1 MRIGIDCH
9 VLEKRKSGVGV
20 ARYLMKLLNCWS
32 RKSGI
37 EFFLYFK
44 DRIISGNFLSSSDF
58 LSSPVFIKKIAKNPF
73 NIKSLALYYNFSLP
87 IAVMRDKI
95 DVLFLPFY
103 MRPFFCWVPTVNVIH
118 DISYVSHSNWFRLRY
133 RLPLKLLTKRAIKK
147 SFALVVS
154 SKYTKDE
161 IIKFYDVRENKIFP
175 ILLAADEKFNSQKN
189 IDKIEEVKRKYNL
202 NKNYLF
208 YTGSIFSR
216 RHVLEL
222 IKAFEKLLDNG
233 LDYQFLISGDDLTC
247 PAQNIIQIINNI
259 NKKYS
264 NAIIKVDYV
273 HEDDLLYIYQGAE
286 LFVWPSEYEGFGLPP
301 LEAMACGTP
310 VLSTKKTSLAEVLG
324 DYPIWVENPSDIGEI
339 KDKMIKVLK
348 DENLRNEMI
357 TQGLICARQF
367 SWQKTAEET
376 LRILISY
383 AK

>member
-1 MRIGIDCH
+1 M
-9 VLEKRKSGVGV
+9 
-20 ARYLMKLLNCWS
+20 
-32 RKSGI
+32 
-37 EFFLYFK
+37 
-44 DRIISGNFLSSSDF
+44 
-58 LSSPVFIKKIAKNPF
+58 
-73 NIKSLALYYNFSLP
+73 
-87 IAVMRDKI
+87 
-95 DVLFLPFY
+95 
-103 MRPFFCWVPTVNVIH
+103 
-118 DISYVSHSNWFRLRY
+118 
-133 RLPLKLLTKRAIKK
+133 
-147 SFALVVS
+147 
-154 SKYTKDE
+154 
-161 IIKFYDVRENKIFP
+161 
-175 ILLAADEKFNSQKN
+175 
-189 IDKIEEVKRKYNL
+189 
-202 NKNYLF
+202 F